1 MYRRR
6 ILFLAEGATM
16 AHFVRPLAL
25 ADSLDPAQYDIH
37 FHAPSRFF
45 PYLRDKPFTV
55 SELPNMPGE
64 RFLANIAKGVPPF
77 PPDVIRSYVKQDCE
91 ILRSV
96 RPHIVI
102 GDMRPRSPLARDSKA
117 QYARAS

>member
-1 MYRRR
+1 MHRRR
-6 ILFLAEGATM
+6 ILFLAEVATV
-16 AHFVRPLAL
+16 AHFVRPLVL

-37 FHAPSRFF
+37 FHAPSCFL

-55 SELPNMPGE
+55 CELHNMPGE
-64 RFLANIAKGVPPF
+64 RFIANIGKGVPPF

-91 ILRSV
+91 IMRSV

-117 QYARAS
+117 QYAGSS